1 MNDNVVPF
9 PLRGRKLMAEVA
21 KVVKAAGRRLHASEV
36 AEAVGESFEVVYD
49 ALDATS
55 VPWRGEV
62 LQTRRAARMTK
73 YDDRECIRG
82 AAYDEAELRKQC
94 REGTERYL
102 QALIA
107 AGYLPA
113 PRKAA

>member
-1 MNDNVVPF
+1 M
-9 PLRGRKLMAEVA
+9 GVA
-21 KVVKAAGRRLHASEV
+21 SRCSHCGASGEAG
-36 AEAVGESFEVVYD
+36 
-49 ALDATS
+49 
-55 VPWRGEV
+55 
-62 LQTRRAARMTK
+62 MTQ

-107 AGYLPA
+107 GGYLPA
-113 PRKAA
+113 VRKAA